1 MTHDKPRALSLPLLL
16 KAREAGVM
24 RTEARNLVIA

>member
-1 MTHDKPRALSLPLLL
+1 MTHDKPRALLL